1 MQDDFEDILKNKINE
16 VLINANAEDKQDIYE
31 IAVGMIKSTDDKDK
45 RQVYDNVLEII
56 ENFDIDEYLRR
67 PESHWNLE
75 KCIVSAK
82 QFNTRSE
89 WQDMEKGA
97 YEAARRNGWLDIC
110 LPLAGD
116 GRKPKGYW
124 DLDTCLESASEFET
138 KIEWRKHQSSAYL
151 AACKNGWLDICWPI
165 SDDRKPSGYWTLERC
180 INSATQFK
188 NRNEW
193 DKGQSG
199 AYCAAKRN
207 GWLDTCLP
215 LGDDKKPPDYY
226 TLDRCLELAMSFNTK
241 SDWVKGHKISFNA
254 ANKKNWVEIC
264 ISHLTDNWH
273 FCRCRESA
281 RNFKTRTEWKTKA
294 PGAYNAARQRK
305 WLDLCCEHME
315 KYVPKN
321 FWTKL

>member
-31 IAVGMIKSTDDKDK
+31 TAVGMIKSTDDKDK

-165 SDDRKPSGYWTLERC
+165 SDDRKPSGYWTLGVC
-180 INSATQFK
+180 PT
-188 NRNEW
+188 
-193 DKGQSG
+193 
-199 AYCAAKRN
+199 
-207 GWLDTCLP
+207 
-215 LGDDKKPPDYY
+215 
-226 TLDRCLELAMSFNTK
+226 
-241 SDWVKGHKISFNA
+241 
-254 ANKKNWVEIC
+254 
-264 ISHLTDNWH
+264 
-273 FCRCRESA
+273 
-281 RNFKTRTEWKTKA
+281 
-294 PGAYNAARQRK
+294 
-305 WLDLCCEHME
+305 
-315 KYVPKN
+315 
-321 FWTKL
+321 